1 MLLGL
6 ELSFLIK
13 SFTKSED
20 NRIMKKM
27 LLGLTLIIFSIVLF
41 LFDEIAHFALF
52 QNSVVSVIY
61 MILPFVGL
69 VISIW
74 GLVEKDKD
82 NK

>member
-6 ELSFLIK
+6 ERSFLIMN
-13 SFTKSED
+13 FTKSEGK
-20 NRIMKKM
+20 RIMEKM

-41 LFDEIAHFALF
+41 LFDEIAHFSLF
-52 QNSVVSVIY
+52 HNSVISVIY
-61 MILPFVGL
+61 MILPFIGL

>member
-1 MLLGL
+1 
-6 ELSFLIK
+6 
-13 SFTKSED
+13 
-20 NRIMKKM
+20 MKKM

-41 LFDEIAHFALF
+41 LFDEIAHFSLF